1 MSLTLPDYIHDTNQR
16 YKQRNGIVIDWMLEN
31 AGPDE
36 PDPMIVSRLIPL
48 AQQLVTRTG
57 SPLKVPTK
65 IMDALRKTI
74 LLRQSCTAWYK
85 QQTVVHPSLHAS
97 NLSHE
102 HFTSVLEDVR
112 YVLEAHRTS
121 ARIPLETSR
130 AVERPVNTHSDVIN
144 TLGSENTTARPSPD
158 SSEVDKLAA
167 TATPS
172 TLLEAPSA
180 QRQQPKSEEPTAT
193 EEDPYMAIFLM
204 LEENLGPLRQF
215 VLQKWKEYQE
225 GKIHLTIVA
234 TITNIAI
241 GFARR
246 IESDFLNAFSGFS
259 TWEDV
264 VAWMLPSVA
273 QVEEKPGTT
282 SNSLLDVTFFP
293 LFQELREFR
302 AIHQHHQGR
311 GVQRSRPISPHL
323 LSQENDRNES
333 KQGDSSQLSE
343 LLLGALLLEVHKETL
358 PTQDELVHGLKGI
371 FAGDTI
377 SLWVLFGL
385 QLVLDSLDVLGMLP
399 QDRYRTQRL
408 TEYRPSCSPRLPSAY
423 SYSKCL
429 LGQHDRSPSLLTR
442 YQRGRAL
449 KEAYQEAL
457 LQRPP
462 R

>member
-246 IESDFLNAFSGFS
+246 IESDFLNAFHGFS

-273 QVEEKPGTT
+273 QLEEKPGTT

-293 LFQELREFR
+293 LFRKLREFR
-302 AIHQHHQGR
+302 AVHQHHQGR
-311 GVQRSRPISPHL
+311 GIQTSTPVSPELSSQR
-323 LSQENDRNES
+323 NDRDKS
-333 KQGDSSQLSE
+333 KQDGISKLNE
-343 LLLGALLLEVHKETL
+343 LLVGAFLLQLQKETL

-385 QLVLDSLDVLGMLP
+385 QLVLDSLNVLGTFSHN
-399 QDRYRTQRL
+399 RCRTQQL
-408 TEYRPSCSPRLPSAY
+408 TRHRPSCYPRISPTHGYCNR
-423 SYSKCL
+423 L
-429 LGQHDRSPSLLTR
+429 LGQHERSRCLFTR
-442 YQRGRAL
+442 HQRGRPL
-449 KEAYQEAL
+449 QEAYQKVVL
-457 LQRPP
+457 
-462 R
+462 